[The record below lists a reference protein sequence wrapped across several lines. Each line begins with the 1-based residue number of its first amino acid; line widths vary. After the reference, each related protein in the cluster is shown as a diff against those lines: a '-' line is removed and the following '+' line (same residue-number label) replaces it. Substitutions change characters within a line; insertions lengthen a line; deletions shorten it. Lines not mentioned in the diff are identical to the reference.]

1 MILVTG
7 GSGLVGAEVIFQ
19 LLQRN
24 EKVTAIFHN
33 SLLPDFNN
41 ENLSVLKCDILDTFA
56 LEEVMHGIQQV
67 YHCAAVV
74 AYDPKNKN
82 NLYNVNVKGTANV
95 VNAAIA
101 AGVQKMVHVSS
112 VSALGRMRNN
122 ETVNEEMNWTE
133 KTNNSEYGKSKYFAE
148 MEVWRGTGEGLNAI
162 IVNPSTILGPGNWNS
177 SSSKIFK
184 TAYEEFPWY
193 SEGISGFVDVKDV
206 AKIMILLMNS
216 EITNERFILNAGHT
230 SFKNVFC
237 EIAKCFGKRPPHKRV
252 TPLIGK
258 IVWRWDALKS
268 LFTGNSPLVT
278 KETTRIALASVH
290 FDNSK
295 VLKALPGFQ
304 FTPLNE
310 SIKNTCATLK
320 QKYHL

>member
-1 MILVTG
+1 
-7 GSGLVGAEVIFQ
+7 
-19 LLQRN
+19 
-24 EKVTAIFHN
+24 
-33 SLLPDFNN
+33 
-41 ENLSVLKCDILDTFA
+41 VLKCDILDTFA

-133 KTNNSEYGKSKYFAE
+133 KTNNSEYGKSKYFGE

-193 SEGISGFVDVKDV
+193 SDGISGFVDVKDV

-216 EITNERFILNAGHT
+216 EITNERFILNAGNT
-230 SFKNVFC
+230 SFKNVFS
-237 EIAKCFGKRPPHKRV
+237 EIAKCFG
-252 TPLIGK
+252 
-258 IVWRWDALKS
+258 
-268 LFTGNSPLVT
+268 
-278 KETTRIALASVH
+278 
-290 FDNSK
+290 
-295 VLKALPGFQ
+295 
-304 FTPLNE
+304 
-310 SIKNTCATLK
+310 
-320 QKYHL
+320 